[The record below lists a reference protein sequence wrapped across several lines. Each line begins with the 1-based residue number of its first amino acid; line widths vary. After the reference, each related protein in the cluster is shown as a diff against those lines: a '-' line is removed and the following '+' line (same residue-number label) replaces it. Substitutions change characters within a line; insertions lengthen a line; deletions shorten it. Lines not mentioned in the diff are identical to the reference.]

1 MFGLPRWCQLQRIC
15 LPMQET
21 WETWVQYLGWEDAW
35 RREWQPTPVFLPG
48 DPMDRGPG
56 EATEHRFTDSQTLLE
71 QLSTYATFSTK
82 PSIIGTQFIICLF
95 YHFLLPRK
103 CTGHS
108 KHPFPTTQEK
118 TLHMDITRWSTPK
131 SDWLYSLQPKMEKH
145 YTVSKNKTRSW
156 L

>member
-1 MFGLPRWCQLQRIC
+1 MTCLGFPGGASCKESACQCRRY
-15 LPMQET
+15 EKR
-21 WETWVQYLGWEDAW
+21 EFNTWVGEDPW

-71 QLSTYATFSTK
+71 QLSTYDTFSTK

-131 SDWLYSLQPKMEKH
+131 SD
-145 YTVSKNKTRSW
+145 
-156 L
+156 